1 MAPRAKTR
9 ARSRARGRKLR
20 RTKKQR
26 GGNGVS
32 KNCTQTFRP
41 LYEEIVKGEEKFYG
55 TDLRDLGISGFL
67 EAHPGRKR
75 HILTEIKKAL
85 EKSTACAEKS
95 PFGYNEN
102 GEPSIASGNSA
113 IRLLNS
119 NAQYTP
125 EAEKILIRSA
135 NSILTAKVA

>member
-9 ARSRARGRKLR
+9 ARTRSRKQH
-20 RTKKQR
+20 RTRKQR
-26 GGNGVS
+26 GGNHFMS
-32 KNCTQTFRP
+32 YKCSQSFRP

-55 TDLRDLGISGFL
+55 TELRDLGISDFL
-67 EAHPGRKR
+67 KEHPGRK
-75 HILTEIKKAL
+75 HYLLTEIKKAL

-95 PFGYNEN
+95 PFGYNAN
-102 GEPSIASGNSA
+102 GEPSIGNGNSA

-125 EAEKILIRSA
+125 EAANILIKSA
-135 NSILTAKVA
+135 NSLIKMP